1 MRMTDSRA
9 TTTRPL
15 TCLVLAAGAW
25 LLVGWSILGY
35 GDATRAVFVDVLAGL
50 ALMSLASVQLLYG
63 PTHRL
68 SVLMVWTGL
77 AVALAPLVLQYGY
90 VKPVVPAF
98 ANDLIVGVVVMGA
111 GALLARR
118 TAHLP

>member
-1 MRMTDSRA
+1 MRITDSRA

-15 TCLVLAAGAW
+15 TFLVLTAGAW

-35 GDATRAVFVDVLAGL
+35 EDATRAVFVDVLAGL
-50 ALMSLASVQLLYG
+50 ALLTLATVQLLYG

-77 AVALAPLVLQYGY
+77 AVALAPHVLQYGY
-90 VKPVVPAF
+90 VEPVVPAF
-98 ANDLIVGVVVMGA
+98 VNDMIVGVVVMGA
-111 GALLARR
+111 GALLSRR
-118 TAHLP
+118 AAPMP